1 MVDTGLILALLVN
14 GIVIGGV
21 YGLMSVGL
29 SFTWKTINLPNSAQ
43 AAFTILAAFISY
55 WLLVIFHVSP
65 FLFVIP
71 MGMLFLIGMGLRRFL
86 FKKMR
91 ESSAQM
97 IFLMGY
103 ILALVLES
111 GMTLFWGSSPT
122 TITLSFSY
130 VSLQILGITIPLI
143 RLVTFIISVAVF
155 IFFGLFLKYTMI
167 GKTMRAVGE
176 NRNASTLVGINV
188 ERTSDIVAGI
198 GAILAGIAGPLLGM
212 IYAFNPASQ
221 ETWIGTIFAV
231 VMLAGLDNIYLTL
244 AAGILLGSLE
254 TVVALFLP
262 SLVSY
267 ALDYIVLIAVLLV
280 RFRK

>member
-111 GMTLFWGSSPT
+111 GMTL
-122 TITLSFSY
+122 FSY